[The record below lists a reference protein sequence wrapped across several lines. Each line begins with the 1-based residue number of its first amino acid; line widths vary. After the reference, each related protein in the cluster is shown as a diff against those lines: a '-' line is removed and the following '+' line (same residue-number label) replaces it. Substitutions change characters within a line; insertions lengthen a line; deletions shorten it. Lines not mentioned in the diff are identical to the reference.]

1 MRIRGYDESTN
12 EFIGGVEVL
21 DGKIANLTKT
31 AENGFGGVSLFAD
44 EAKTTFKST
53 TQILRDISEVWD
65 DLTDKNQARV
75 LEALASKRQGQVVAA
90 ILNNFQTVEDS
101 LNTMQ
106 NSTGNAMQ
114 EMSIIQD
121 SIEYKIN
128 AFSQTA
134 TGIWQNLFKRSDI
147 GAVIDLFMSFLSI
160 IDKITDHFG
169 LLGTA
174 VGITAGIL
182 SAKFGVGEL
191 INQFYLLMTLRNE
204 YAHETFN

>member
-1 MRIRGYDESTN
+1 M
-12 EFIGGVEVL
+12 
-21 DGKIANLTKT
+21 
-31 AENGFGGVSLFAD
+31 
-44 EAKTTFKST
+44 
-53 TQILRDISEVWD
+53 
-65 DLTDKNQARV
+65 
-75 LEALASKRQGQVVAA
+75 KRQGQVVAA
-90 ILNNFQTVEDS
+90 MLNNFQTVEDS

-106 NSTGNAMQ
+106 NSAGNAME

-121 SIEYKIN
+121 SIEYKMN

-134 TGIWQNLFKRSDI
+134 TGIWQNLFKRGDI
-147 GAVIDLFMSFLSI
+147 GAVIDLFTNFLSI

-191 INQFYLLMTLRNE
+191 IKQFCLLMTLRNE